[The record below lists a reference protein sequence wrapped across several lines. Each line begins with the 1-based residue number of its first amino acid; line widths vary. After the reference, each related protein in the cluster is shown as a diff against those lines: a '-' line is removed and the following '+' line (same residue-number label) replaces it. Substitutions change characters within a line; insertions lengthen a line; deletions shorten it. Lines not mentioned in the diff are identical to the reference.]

1 MGLSGFSGNLVLFL
15 GILVVY
21 AKVEREL
28 AFDDTYCR
36 FCGVI
41 FPPLSGRNVYGSY
54 SRVYGYVISKAFMN
68 GAPRLVAS
76 VLLCARELAPALFV
90 NITSVHFII
99 NEMLCVFL

>member
-41 FPPLSGRNVYGSY
+41 FPLSQVATCM
-54 SRVYGYVISKAFMN
+54 VVIAGFTVM
-68 GAPRLVAS
+68 
-76 VLLCARELAPALFV
+76 
-90 NITSVHFII
+90 
-99 NEMLCVFL
+99 